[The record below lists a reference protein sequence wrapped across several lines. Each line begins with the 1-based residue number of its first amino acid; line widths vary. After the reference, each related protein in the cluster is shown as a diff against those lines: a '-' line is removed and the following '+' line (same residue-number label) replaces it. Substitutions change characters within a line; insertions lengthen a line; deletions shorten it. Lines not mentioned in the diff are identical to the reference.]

1 MGYSFF
7 VNSSILHK
15 KSCVMNKKLTIVNL
29 LSVLLVIVINYV
41 SQTRYFNDITIGEIS
56 RQYNTLFT
64 PAGYAFSIW
73 GIIFLSLF
81 AYVIFQIRRVFFSKK
96 DSDFVTKTGYWFFI
110 ANFLNSLWVL
120 AFSYDYTGLS
130 VVLMIGI
137 LFSLIQIILKT
148 NMERWDA
155 PISIIA
161 FVWWPICLYSGWI
174 SVATIANIATY
185 LVKINWSGFGI
196 SSETWTIALIIAAI
210 GINISILIKRNMR
223 EFVLV
228 GIWALVA
235 IYIRNKDIYQSIAIT
250 ALAGSIFL
258 FLLITIHAY
267 KNRDT
272 NPFKKLNQ

>member
-1 MGYSFF
+1 
-7 VNSSILHK
+7 
-15 KSCVMNKKLTIVNL
+15 MNKKLTIVNL

-41 SQTRYFNDITIGEIS
+41 SQARYFNDITIGEIS

-110 ANFLNSLWVL
+110 ANLLNSLWVL
-120 AFSYDYTGLS
+120 AFTYDYTGLS
-130 VVLMIGI
+130 VLLMIGI

-196 SSETWTIALIIAAI
+196 SSETWVIVLIIAAI

-235 IYIRNKDIYQSIAIT
+235 IYIRHKDTYQSIAIT
-250 ALAGSIFL
+250 ALAGSI
-258 FLLITIHAY
+258 LLILLTTIHAY
-267 KNRDT
+267 KNKDT